1 MSSSPSRLIT
11 ECLEA
16 RDLPNATQTQLANF
30 YAGDSN
36 DRTGVRVS
44 AKDID
49 GKADIITSS
58 KSTMNAGTEVNAYLA
73 KGISMS
79 GPGETRF
86 RVPPFAD
93 FQGGLYVG

>member
-49 GKADIITSS
+49 SDGKADIITSS
-58 KSTMNAGTEVNAYLA
+58 KSTMNTGTVVNAYLA
-73 KGISMS
+73 KG
-79 GPGETRF
+79 
-86 RVPPFAD
+86 
-93 FQGGLYVG
+93 Y

>member
-1 MSSSPSRLIT
+1 MTVFGGS
-11 ECLEA
+11 
-16 RDLPNATQTQLANF
+16 DLTATGKQTLLANF
-30 YAGDSN
+30 FAGDSN

-44 AKDID
+44 AKDIDGD